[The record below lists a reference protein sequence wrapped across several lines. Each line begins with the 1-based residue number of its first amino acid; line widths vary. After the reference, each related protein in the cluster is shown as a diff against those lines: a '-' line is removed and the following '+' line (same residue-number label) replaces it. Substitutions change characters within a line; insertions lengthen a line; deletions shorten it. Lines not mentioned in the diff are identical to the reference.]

1 LTSKSSNED
10 PVAPP
15 PKLDGYGLKID
26 KLSLEVPIVTDVDGS
41 DPKIYLNALK
51 SGIAHMLGTAKPG
64 EEGNIVIFDHSS
76 VSDAYKGKY
85 GAAFSKL
92 DSLDIGDRIVIVN
105 QKISVNSVYHVAG
118 KKVVSP
124 SDTSL
129 IQQNLGSRL
138 TIITCWPTGYDSSR
152 LIVWATPQ

>member
-1 LTSKSSNED
+1 M
-10 PVAPP
+10 
-15 PKLDGYGLKID
+15 
-26 KLSLEVPIVTDVDGS
+26 TDVDGS